1 MRRVPRGFAI
11 TTPYT
16 YEDGDPIILY
26 AVKVGDKVYQIE
38 DAGVQIPSLE
48 ACGVG
53 VSEGTRG
60 DAFTSLL
67 NEYGLQFD
75 DKAMVVRTAKTPEQE
90 MGEAAIRLLAFLL
103 RLQDFMLL
111 TPDRIRQT
119 WHEDALQSLHMT
131 FDGIANVK
139 EHAPVMPEIGAIPAD
154 AVINFHT
161 GGAAGRLFRHD

>member
-1 MRRVPRGFAI
+1 
-11 TTPYT
+11 
-16 YEDGDPIILY
+16 
-26 AVKVGDKVYQIE
+26 
-38 DAGVQIPSLE
+38 
-48 ACGVG
+48 